1 MFCEKCGAKAKAGAK
16 FCEECGERLKKP
28 VKKTNKKRKPIS
40 KKNKIIIG
48 IISILI
54 LMLVIFFIV
63 CSSIYKPKTIAVN
76 YFEAVIDNDYDALYD
91 YFDVDNKDF
100 TSKKVFKELVKEDE
114 ASNEVVNYRVTNSS
128 VSADGLSATVT
139 IKYVTNDSDNE
150 TATINLVKDKKNKML
165 FFSNWKINNANLE
178 TIKNYEVKAL
188 KDSEVEIAGIKLDD
202 YKDDEKSDDE
212 FDVYV
217 LPEVFALEYPVK
229 ITYPMGV
236 TIDTSIEPSTYYNGS
251 TLELDVDDISD
262 DTKNQIESAI
272 LSNIQ
277 VIYDAA
283 KDNNDFSNIRS
294 NFEYENGDLTELEAS
309 YNDFKEDLNGR
320 STKLTEIKFSEVEI
334 SDININDDG
343 TLEVDFS
350 ADYDYKATY
359 ELFGET
365 ETSEDDGTTY
375 SSMTFA
381 YKDGYKLTDFDDFK
395 YYFY

>member
-1 MFCEKCGAKAKAGAK
+1 MFCEKCGAKAKEGAK

-28 VKKTNKKRKPIS
+28 VKKAKKKMKPLS

-48 IISILI
+48 VVSVLVLI
-54 LMLVIFFIV
+54 LVIFFIV
-63 CSSIYKPKTIAVN
+63 CSNIYKPKTIAVN
-76 YFEAVIDNDYDALYD
+76 YFEAVINNDYDALYD
-91 YFDVDNKDF
+91 YLDVDNKDF

-114 ASNEVVNYRVTNSS
+114 ASNEVVNYRVTSSS
-128 VSADGLSATVT
+128 VSSDGLSANVT

-165 FFSNWKINNANLE
+165 FFSNWKVNNANLE
-178 TIKNYEVKAL
+178 TIKNYEVKVV
-188 KDSEVEIAGIKLDD
+188 KGSTVEVAGIKLDD
-202 YKDDEKSDDE
+202 YKDDEKSDDD

-217 LPEVFALEYPVK
+217 LPEVFTLEYPVK

-262 DTKNQIESAI
+262 DTKNEIENAI
-272 LSNIQ
+272 LKDIQ
-277 VIYDAA
+277 VIYDSA
-283 KDNNDFSNIRS
+283 KDNKNFSDIKS
-294 NFEYENGDLTELEAS
+294 NFEYGNGDLTELEAS

-320 STKLTEIKFSEVEI
+320 STKLTEIKFKEVEI
-334 SDININDDG
+334 SDIKITDDG
-343 TLEVDFS
+343 TLQVDFN

-365 ETSEDDGTTY
+365 ETSDNDGTTY

-381 YKDGYKLTDFDDFK
+381 YEDGYKLTDFDDLK

>member
-1 MFCEKCGAKAKAGAK
+1 MFCEKCGAKAKEGAK

-28 VKKTNKKRKPIS
+28 VKKAKKKMKPLS

-48 IISILI
+48 VVSVLVLI
-54 LMLVIFFIV
+54 LVIFFIV
-63 CSSIYKPKTIAVN
+63 CINIYKPKTIAVN
-76 YFEAVIDNDYDALYD
+76 YFEAVINNDYDALYD
-91 YFDVDNKDF
+91 YLDVDNKDF

-114 ASNEVVNYRVTNSS
+114 ASNEVVNYRVTSSS
-128 VSADGLSATVT
+128 VSSDGLSANVT

-165 FFSNWKINNANLE
+165 FFSNWKVNNANLE
-178 TIKNYEVKAL
+178 TIKNYEIKAVKG
-188 KDSEVEIAGIKLDD
+188 STVEVAGIKLDD
-202 YKDDEKSDDE
+202 YKDDEKSDDD

-217 LPEVFALEYPVK
+217 LPEVFTLEYPVK

-262 DTKNQIESAI
+262 DTKNEIENAI
-272 LSNIQ
+272 LKDIQ
-277 VIYDAA
+277 VIYDSA
-283 KDNNDFSNIRS
+283 KDNKNFSDIKS

-320 STKLTEIKFSEVEI
+320 STKLTEIKFKEVEI
-334 SDININDDG
+334 SDIKITDDG
-343 TLEVDFS
+343 TLQVDFN

-365 ETSEDDGTTY
+365 ETSDNDGTTY

-381 YKDGYKLTDFDDFK
+381 YEDGYKLTDFDDLK

>member
-1 MFCEKCGAKAKAGAK
+1 MFCEKCGAKAKEGAK

-28 VKKTNKKRKPIS
+28 VKKAKKKMKPLS

-48 IISILI
+48 VVSVLVLI
-54 LMLVIFFIV
+54 LVIFFII
-63 CSSIYKPKTIAVN
+63 CSNIYKPKTIAVN
-76 YFEAVIDNDYDALYD
+76 YFEAVINNDYDALYD
-91 YFDVDNKDF
+91 YLDVDNKDF

-114 ASNEVVNYRVTNSS
+114 ASNEVVNYRVTSSS
-128 VSADGLSATVT
+128 VSSDGLSANVT

-165 FFSNWKINNANLE
+165 FFSNWKVNNANLE
-178 TIKNYEVKAL
+178 TIKNYEIKAVKG
-188 KDSEVEIAGIKLDD
+188 STVEVAGIKLDD
-202 YKDDEKSDDE
+202 YKDDEKSDDD

-217 LPEVFALEYPVK
+217 LPEVFTLEYPVK

-262 DTKNQIESAI
+262 DTKNEIENAI
-272 LSNIQ
+272 LKDIQ
-277 VIYDAA
+277 VIYDSA
-283 KDNNDFSNIRS
+283 KDNKNFSDIKS

-320 STKLTEIKFSEVEI
+320 STKLTEIKFKEVEI
-334 SDININDDG
+334 SKIKITDES
-343 TLEVDFS
+343 TLQVDFN

-365 ETSEDDGTTY
+365 ETSDNDGTTY

-381 YKDGYKLTDFDDFK
+381 YEDGYKLTDFDDLK